1 MLRARL
7 PPQLLLFASAPHLL
21 QGYNEFSL
29 LSLSCSDYLALPS
42 VGIQI
47 KNRLKDENV
56 SLSLPSQVRADS
68 LSDRHLHA
76 CGNINPDGSRLS

>member
-1 MLRARL
+1 MPCTSPVL
-7 PPQLLLFASAPHLL
+7 PP

-47 KNRLKDENV
+47 KNRE
-56 SLSLPSQVRADS
+56 QGMR
-68 LSDRHLHA
+68 DRV
-76 CGNINPDGSRLS
+76 GWG